1 MGSGPHHLRVLSS
14 TDIKALRTELTSAGL
29 FAHRT
34 GATFRKAALLTLSL
48 SGLIAAAI
56 VLPWWCSL
64 FLAPLAAVPA
74 VSIAM
79 IAHEAA
85 HGSLSANKA
94 LNQVV
99 LHVVFPLFA
108 GLGAQH
114 WIHKH
119 NHLHHGHPNVD
130 GRDPDIDIWP
140 MALTR
145 SAYDESGRF
154 RQWLQ
159 RHFQAYMFWPLTLFL
174 AVMMRMESIR
184 HLVRRFRA
192 GEVNRAV
199 IVDAACLLGHYTLW
213 LAVPMIW
220 LAPLA
225 VLGFYVGMWATG
237 GLLLS
242 LVFAPAHMGLPV
254 VESHDDPWL
263 HQLASTRD
271 FEMSRALS
279 WFFIGLDHQVEHH
292 LFPRI
297 PHQNLP
303 RAREIARAWCERTGA
318 PFQIIGFGAGVV
330 DVTRHLRDS
339 WQEVP
344 SVPAQET
351 MLASG

>member
-1 MGSGPHHLRVLSS
+1 MLSS
-14 TDIKALRTELTSAGL
+14 TDLKSLRAELTSAGL
-29 FAHRT
+29 FTHRT
-34 GATFRKAALLTLSL
+34 GATLRKGVVLMLSVA
-48 SGLIAAAI
+48 GLIAAAI
-56 VLPWWCSL
+56 ALPWWCSL

-74 VSIAM
+74 VSFAM

-85 HGSLSANKA
+85 HGSLSSNKT
-94 LNQVV
+94 LNQIV
-99 LHVVFPLFA
+99 LHVVFPVFG

-145 SAYDESGRF
+145 SAYDDSGPF
-154 RQWLQ
+154 RQWIQ
-159 RHFQAYMFWPLTLFL
+159 RHLQAYLFWPLTLFL
-174 AVMMRMESIR
+174 AVMMRKESFR
-184 HLVRRFRA
+184 HLVRRARA
-192 GEVNRAV
+192 GEVNRGV
-199 IVDAACLLGHYTLW
+199 ILDTVCLLGHYALW
-213 LAVPMIW
+213 IAVPMIW
-220 LAPLA
+220 LDPLS
-225 VLGFYVGMWATG
+225 VLAFYGGLWATG

-254 VESHDDPWL
+254 VDSHDDPWL

-271 FEMSRALS
+271 FDMPRAMS

-303 RAREIARAWCERTGA
+303 RAREIARAWCKRTGA
-318 PFQIIGFGAGVV
+318 PFQIIGFGAGVA
-330 DVTRHLRDS
+330 DVTRHLRNS

-344 SVPAQET
+344 AVPVQES